1 MLSVLHAT
9 PLSGGSRL
17 TVVDPLWGRAHPVVL
32 DRWPVGAPWEAV
44 SDAGAVAPVRK
55 RRRRARDVPEPQWAD
70 DPYCDAEL
78 LAECAQQVRA
88 FARGAEHMPWWTRR
102 ADVRC
107 IAEWTYDAAV
117 APMDRLLAN
126 ASAEQV
132 SMPLESTDESATLL
146 QAPRSARLYTDLLPA
161 SGLPDSWAGL
171 ESLVR
176 RAGGVDLVLID
187 PPWPNR
193 SAARARTARTASSYE
208 TLTDLYDV
216 WRLRPALESLLA
228 TAPDG
233 VAPLVAL
240 WVTNHPKVRAFA
252 EEKFLPGF
260 GLGVLGAWAWLKVAA
275 DEPHAGEPLL
285 SLRRPAH
292 RRPYEL
298 LLLAQRG
305 ATGSVADTPRHV
317 VASAALAHSQKPDLR
332 ELLLQVHG
340 RRGGR
345 GRVVVELFARHAPSA
360 PDETA
365 SGQPHGWHISV
376 GKEAAKF
383 DVVPRETATCADAS
397 ADASA
402 PRLHS
407 QAEH

>member
-1 MLSVLHAT
+1 MRSVLHAT
-9 PLSGGSRL
+9 PLSGTTRL

-32 DRWPVGAPWEAV
+32 DRWPVGAPWEAA
-44 SDAGAVAPVRK
+44 SDPGDTAPVRK
-55 RRRRARDVPEPQWAD
+55 RRRRAQDVPEPRRAD

-78 LAECAQQVRA
+78 LAQCAQEVRA
-88 FARGAEHMPWWTRR
+88 FARAAENTPWWTRR

-107 IAEWTYDAAV
+107 IPEWTYEAAV
-117 APMDRLLAN
+117 VPTDRLLAN

-132 SMPLESTDESATLL
+132 STPLGASAESAALL
-146 QAPRSARLYTDLLPA
+146 QAPRSASLYTDLLPA
-161 SGLPDSWAGL
+161 SGLPDGWAGL

-193 SAARARTARTASSYE
+193 SAARARGAGTVSSYE

-228 TAPDG
+228 AAPDG
-233 VAPLVAL
+233 GAPLVAL
-240 WVTNHPKVRAFA
+240 WVTNHPKVRAFS

-285 SLRRPAH
+285 SLRQPAH

-332 ELLLQVHG
+332 ELLLQEHG
-340 RRGGR
+340 RRDGR

-360 PDETA
+360 PDDAA
-365 SGQPHGWHISV
+365 SGQRHGWHISV

-383 DVVPRETATCADAS
+383 DVVPREAATDADAF
-397 ADASA
+397 AA
-402 PRLHS
+402 PL
-407 QAEH
+407 